1 MCNCSQIEILY
12 NEKHSWT
19 QLRVLQRF
27 CLAFCGGNMVSDG
40 EHNSSGCLVI
50 AALFQSLTKNGKSF
64 SISYPSRKILVRS
77 KWFKMVEHFANQNWP
92 CSSWGCPLH
101 TWGRPSCRG
110 RRWHSPRSKESTG
123 GESLRNIR
131 NQGFAISGPGKHPFH
146 QLQSLTLCVA
156 HGVGEHLLG
165 VDHVVGQHRTLLP
178 DPFLGEAVLRRCC
191 TSYRKFR
198 DKSSPHHHLE
208 VGEKGRRGWVVL
220 ETWSWSALLVN
231 THTRWCP
238 HSGNRVAD
246 DRGGEVG
253 GRK

>member
-12 NEKHSWT
+12 NERHSWT

-77 KWFKMVEHFANQNWP
+77 KWFKVVEPFANQNWP

-101 TWGRPSCRG
+101 IWGRPSCRG

-123 GESLRNIR
+123 GESLRNKSESKFCNLRTRKASFLSIAVTHPLCWSWSWR
-131 NQGFAISGPGKHPFH
+131 APPGCWPW
-146 QLQSLTLCVA
+146 CWPA
-156 HGVGEHLLG
+156 
-165 VDHVVGQHRTLLP
+165 P
-178 DPFLGEAVLRRCC
+178 DPPAGPFLGRGSAEVLL
-191 TSYRKFR
+191 YII
-198 DKSSPHHHLE
+198 
-208 VGEKGRRGWVVL
+208 
-220 ETWSWSALLVN
+220 
-231 THTRWCP
+231 
-238 HSGNRVAD
+238 
-246 DRGGEVG
+246 
-253 GRK
+253 